1 MLEQILTSL
10 SVEKLTKKIENI
22 KAERERTENALKQ
35 YEAEL
40 ERRKNVVPLG
50 VPYDGCYYINWR
62 GDADDNC
69 RFQEAE
75 KVNLNAFNSKE
86 SAERHAKMLL
96 AWRKALVAN
105 AKCEPIDIEVLRP
118 LLKKGKVFYDPCME
132 EWFWAKKNATVTQGE
147 NTWIVRGVVCR
158 LTAFNLKLSEDWRN
172 SLMECGL

>member
-10 SVEKLTKKIENI
+10 SDEKLTKKIENI

-40 ERRKNVVPLG
+40 ERRK
-50 VPYDGCYYINWR
+50 
-62 GDADDNC
+62 
-69 RFQEAE
+69 
-75 KVNLNAFNSKE
+75 K
-86 SAERHAKMLL
+86 
-96 AWRKALVAN
+96 
-105 AKCEPIDIEVLRP
+105 IDIEVLLP

-132 EWFWAKKNATVTQGE
+132 EWFWAKKNAKVTQGE

-158 LTAFNLKLSEDWRN
+158 LTAFNLKLSVDWRN